1 MRPDDRCRSN
11 AVSNQKTWAG
21 RAPSQPV
28 SGVRPIRAG
37 CRAVRDSTLVAW
49 YSSFTHLAREG
60 RMTVTIGRREL
71 PVALGG
77 AALAWPLAAGAQQ
90 PAMAFVGLLSGGQ
103 LDDRLIDAVR
113 QGLKDGGYIEGRNI
127 ATKYRSADGRFDRLP
142 GLAAELTADRVGVII
157 ALFSPTA
164 AMAAKA
170 ATGAIPIVF
179 AIGADPVDLG
189 LVSSLNRPGGN
200 ITGVTFFINTLG
212 AKRLELLH
220 ELVPGASLIGFLVN
234 PRNPT
239 TQSQTTDVQTAARK
253 LGIDLLILNASSER
267 DIDAAF
273 AAFIERRVNGV
284 MVGVDALFVS
294 RSDQLVGL
302 AARHAMPAMY
312 YVREFAD
319 AGGLISYGA
328 SITDAYRMAGSYAGR
343 ILKGE
348 QPADLPTQ
356 QTVKFE
362 LAINLKTANALGIT
376 VPQTLMVAADEV
388 IE

>member
-1 MRPDDRCRSN
+1 MQF
-11 AVSNQKTWAG
+11 NQLKR
-21 RAPSQPV
+21 RAFITLL
-28 SGVRPIRAG
+28 G
-37 CRAVRDSTLVAW
+37 STA
-49 YSSFTHLAREG
+49 
-60 RMTVTIGRREL
+60 
-71 PVALGG
+71 
-77 AALAWPLAAGAQQ
+77 AWPLAARAQQ
-90 PAMAFVGLLSGGQ
+90 AAVALVGMLSGGQ
-103 LDDRLIDAVR
+103 LDDRLINAVR
-113 QGLKDGGYIEGRNI
+113 QGLKEGGYIEGRNI
-127 ATKYRSADGRFDRLP
+127 AIKYRSADGRFDRLP
-142 GLAAELTADRVGVII
+142 ALAADLVADPVAVII

-170 ATGAIPIVF
+170 ASGTIPIVF

-267 DIDAAF
+267 DVDAAF
-273 AAFIERRVNGV
+273 AAFIEQRVNGV
-284 MVGVDALFVS
+284 MVGVDAVFVS

-343 ILKGE
+343 ILKGAK
-348 QPADLPTQ
+348 PADLPIQ

>member
-1 MRPDDRCRSN
+1 
-11 AVSNQKTWAG
+11 
-21 RAPSQPV
+21 
-28 SGVRPIRAG
+28 
-37 CRAVRDSTLVAW
+37 
-49 YSSFTHLAREG
+49 
-60 RMTVTIGRREL
+60 
-71 PVALGG
+71 
-77 AALAWPLAAGAQQ
+77 
-90 PAMAFVGLLSGGQ
+90 
-103 LDDRLIDAVR
+103 
-113 QGLKDGGYIEGRNI
+113 
-127 ATKYRSADGRFDRLP
+127 
-142 GLAAELTADRVGVII
+142 
-157 ALFSPTA
+157 
-164 AMAAKA
+164 MAAKA
-170 ATGAIPIVF
+170 ATGTIPIVF

-212 AKRLELLH
+212 AKRLELLR
-220 ELVPGASLIGFLVN
+220 ELVPGATLVGFLVN

-253 LGIDLLILNASSER
+253 LDINLLILTASSER

-328 SITDAYRMAGSYAGR
+328 SITDAYRMAGSYAAR

-362 LAINLKTANALGIT
+362 LAINLKTAKALGIT
-376 VPQTLMVAADEV
+376 VPQTLLVAADEV

>member
-1 MRPDDRCRSN
+1 
-11 AVSNQKTWAG
+11 
-21 RAPSQPV
+21 
-28 SGVRPIRAG
+28 
-37 CRAVRDSTLVAW
+37 VAD
-49 YSSFTHLAREG
+49 
-60 RMTVTIGRREL
+60 
-71 PVALGG
+71 PVA
-77 AALAWPLAAGAQQ
+77 
-90 PAMAFVGLLSGGQ
+90 
-103 LDDRLIDAVR
+103 
-113 QGLKDGGYIEGRNI
+113 
-127 ATKYRSADGRFDRLP
+127 
-142 GLAAELTADRVGVII
+142 VII

-170 ATGAIPIVF
+170 ATGTIPIVF

-273 AAFIERRVNGV
+273 AAFIEQRVNGV
-284 MVGVDALFVS
+284 MVGVDAVFVS

-343 ILKGE
+343 ILKGAK
-348 QPADLPTQ
+348 PADLPIQ